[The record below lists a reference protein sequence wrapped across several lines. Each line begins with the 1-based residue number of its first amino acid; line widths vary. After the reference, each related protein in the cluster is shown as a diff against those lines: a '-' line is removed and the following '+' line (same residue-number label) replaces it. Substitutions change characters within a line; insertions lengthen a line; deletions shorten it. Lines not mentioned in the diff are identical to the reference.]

1 MSASRIE
8 LVKKLQSILDKY
20 TTDPAAELILIG
32 TTMVQIG
39 KELEGCSVEDARAVL
54 KSVIA
59 LENV

>member
-8 LVKKLQSILDKY
+8 LVKKLQTILDKY
-20 TTDPAAELILIG
+20 TLDPAAELILIG
-32 TTMVQIG
+32 TAMVEIG
-39 KELEGCSVEDARAVL
+39 KELEGHSVEDARAVI